1 MYVVEFPINPDY
13 FLYKIKRLVINL
25 QNKNKIFTKLKIC
38 HKLSIQ
44 NEWINFPMSTYILF
58 TQKYFLLSE
67 YSWKKNESWFQAVTQ
82 GGLAA

>member
-25 QNKNKIFTKLKIC
+25 QNKNKIFTMLKMY

-58 TQKYFLLSE
+58 TQYTYVYKNIFLCLNIVE
-67 YSWKKNESWFQAVTQ
+67 KKMKVDSKR
-82 GGLAA
+82 